1 MKIRDEINS
10 QDKTKVAAKTNV
22 GLQSSR
28 IIFMTKIK
36 IHSVTQ
42 CLKKYFWK
50 REEKICL
57 FFISDLKEL

>member
-10 QDKTKVAAKTNV
+10 QDKTKVAAKRNV

-42 CLKKYFWK
+42 CLK
-50 REEKICL
+50 
-57 FFISDLKEL
+57 